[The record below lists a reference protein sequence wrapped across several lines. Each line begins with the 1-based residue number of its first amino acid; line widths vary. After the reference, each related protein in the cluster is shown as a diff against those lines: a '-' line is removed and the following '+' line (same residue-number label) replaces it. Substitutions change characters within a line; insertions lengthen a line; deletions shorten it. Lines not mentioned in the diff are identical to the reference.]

1 MKNEQLKKIFN
12 DESILEQM
20 FEILENEQNF
30 SKIKDIL
37 IQYRKYE
44 SQSSEIIEKIAI
56 FLMRILK
63 NILMMIK

>member
-1 MKNEQLKKIFN
+1 MKNEKLKKIFN

-44 SQSSEIIEKIAI
+44 SQSSEII
-56 FLMRILK
+56 
-63 NILMMIK
+63 